1 MQNDMTSYTVQVLED
16 TWSNGTQIW
25 SDCYTNLSK
34 AGANKYMETARI
46 LNVGKPVRVIVV
58 QPLNGLELA

>member
-1 MQNDMTSYTVQVLED
+1 MDIDHTCYTIQVLEE
-16 TWSNGTQIW
+16 TWPNGLQVW
-25 SDCYTNLSK
+25 VDFYTNLSRH
-34 AGANKYMETARI
+34 GANKWMRSARE